1 MKYTKAQLNAIS
13 RRYTELAQ
21 QQRWEELEKM
31 KKEEPRKYE
40 FFKMSKYKTLDGFK
54 NFLEKMQDDE
64 KAFAQIQKDFDRK
77 KEKEEQEKIKNE
89 KEKQQKIEKFA
100 NDVKCLTSQ
109 EITDFLENYKE
120 SQNIYI
126 FRTQKDL
133 SFNRFRKMLK
143 EALKIGKTF

>member
-21 QQRWEELEKM
+21 QQRRNELEKM

-54 NFLEKMQDDE
+54 NFLERVKDDE
-64 KAFAQIQKDFDRK
+64 KAFAQIQKEFDRK
-77 KEKEEQEKIKNE
+77 KKKEEQERIENE
-89 KEKQQKIEKFA
+89 KKKKEKLEKFA
-100 NDVKCLTSQ
+100 NDVKCLNAQ
-109 EITDFLENYKE
+109 ELTDFFENYKE

-143 EALKIGKTF
+143 EILENGKTF

>member
-21 QQRWEELEKM
+21 KQRWDELEKM

-64 KAFAQIQKDFDRK
+64 KAFAQIQKEFDRK

-100 NDVKCLTSQ
+100 NDVKCLTAQ

-143 EALKIGKTF
+143 ESLKNGKTF

>member
-21 QQRWEELEKM
+21 KQRWDELEKM

-64 KAFAQIQKDFDRK
+64 KAFAQIQKEFDRK

-100 NDVKCLTSQ
+100 NDAKCLTAQ

-143 EALKIGKTF
+143 EVLAND

>member
-13 RRYTELAQ
+13 RRYAELAQ
-21 QQRWEELEKM
+21 KQRWDELEKM

-64 KAFAQIQKDFDRK
+64 KAFAQIQKEFDRK
-77 KEKEEQEKIKNE
+77 KKKEEQERIKNE

-100 NDVKCLTSQ
+100 NDAKCLTAQ

>member
-21 QQRWEELEKM
+21 QQRWDELEKM
-31 KKEEPRKYE
+31 KNEEPLKYE
-40 FFKMSKYKTLDGFK
+40 FFKMSKYKTLAGFK

-64 KAFAQIQKDFDRK
+64 KAFAQIQKEFDRK
-77 KEKEEQEKIKNE
+77 KKKEEQEKLKNE
-89 KEKQQKIEKFA
+89 NEKKEKLEKFA
-100 NDVKCLTSQ
+100 NDVKCLTAQ
-109 EITDFLENYKE
+109 ELSDFLENYKE

-133 SFNRFRKMLK
+133 SFNRFRKILK
-143 EALKIGKTF
+143 ETLKNGKTF

>member
-13 RRYTELAQ
+13 KRYTELAQ
-21 QQRWEELEKM
+21 QQRRNELEKM
-31 KKEEPRKYE
+31 KKKEPRKYE

-54 NFLEKMQDDE
+54 NFLERVKDDE
-64 KAFAQIQKDFDRK
+64 KAFAQIQKEFDRK
-77 KEKEEQEKIKNE
+77 KKKEEQEKIKNE

-100 NDVKCLTSQ
+100 NDVKCLTAQ
-109 EITDFLENYKE
+109 ELTDFLENYKE

-133 SFNRFRKMLK
+133 SFNRFRKIIK
-143 EALKIGKTF
+143 EVLENGKTF

>member
-21 QQRWEELEKM
+21 QQRRNELEKM
-31 KKEEPRKYE
+31 KKEEPQKYE

-64 KAFAQIQKDFDRK
+64 KAFAQIQKEFDRK

-100 NDVKCLTSQ
+100 NDVKCLTAQ

-133 SFNRFRKMLK
+133 SFNRFRKILK
-143 EALKIGKTF
+143 ETLKNGKTF